1 MPVVTLDMVRELVQ
15 SEIAKC
21 MPVPSVDRATK
32 VCSQCGASSS
42 KSNFTACAWKS
53 AEPVCK
59 TCRAPNEKLQKRQLT
74 EKVCSVC
81 KERKAKDNF
90 THTQWTA
97 GVHSTCKACIH
108 KQSFEAKIRTKAC
121 SACGLT
127 LPKENF
133 SRTQWEQAKAKGSK
147 CKNCSAQAAV
157 ERQAAFTAERSEEIA
172 SDAWGSHDVG
182 EAQRYLLH
190 CPLEDLPSGLPSLE
204 TFCFPTRAFFH
215 IGFVPHSS
223 LLLPAISFLKF
234 ACFCF
239 FFLLRCLRQECP
251 SSSRSWRAI
260 PVVATEDPRRSAW
273 LHSSRE
279 DQATQGRP

>member
-1 MPVVTLDMVRELVQ
+1 MVRDLAQ

-53 AEPVCK
+53 AEPVRK
-59 TCRAPNEKLQKRQLT
+59 SCRAPNEKLQKRQLT
-74 EKVCSVC
+74 EKLCAVC

-97 GVHSTCKACIH
+97 RVHSTCKACIQ
-108 KQSFEAKIRTKAC
+108 KQTFEAKLRTKAC

-127 LPKENF
+127 LLKEKF
-133 SRTQWEQAKAKGSK
+133 SKTQWEQAKAKGSK
-147 CKNCSAQAAV
+147 CKDCSSLAAAD
-157 ERQAAFTAERSEEIA
+157 RQAAFTAERSDDIA
-172 SDAWGSHDVG
+172 SDAWGSHEVG

-204 TFCFPTRAFFH
+204 AVSFPTQPFIH
-215 IGFVPHSS
+215 IFLFPQPS
-223 LLLPAISFLKF
+223 LLLPALSFSSVDI
-234 ACFCF
+234 
-239 FFLLRCLRQECP
+239 LRC
-251 SSSRSWRAI
+251 S
-260 PVVATEDPRRSAW
+260 
-273 LHSSRE
+273 
-279 DQATQGRP
+279 